1 MDIIDLRRHFFI
13 FEERRIFAF
22 GHADGVEQMAVGRN
36 MDGFH
41 VGKGGEHHFDFGR
54 LEHAAIMFVV
64 AILHLDIGLREE
76 TENLRQQIAFMVRKL
91 LRPIAAILAQG
102 HFFGQP
108 MDLLLAFP
116 KVISPRIF
124 EGFVAITRF

>member
-1 MDIIDLRRHFFI
+1 
-13 FEERRIFAF
+13 
-22 GHADGVEQMAVGRN
+22 MAVGRD

-41 VGKGGEHHFDFGR
+41 VGKGGQHHLDFGR

-76 TENLRQQIAFMVRKL
+76 TEDLRQQIALMVRKL
-91 LRPIAAILAQG
+91 LRPIAAIFAQR

-116 KVISPRIF
+116 EVIGPWIF
-124 EGFVAITRF
+124 KGLVAVTRF

>member
-1 MDIIDLRRHFFI
+1 
-13 FEERRIFAF
+13 
-22 GHADGVEQMAVGRN
+22 

-54 LEHAAIMFVV
+54 FEHAAIMFVV
-64 AILHLDIGLREE
+64 AILHLDIGLGEEAEDLRE
-76 TENLRQQIAFMVRKL
+76 QVAFVVRKL
-91 LRPIAAILAQG
+91 LRPIAAIFAQG

-116 KVISPRIF
+116 KVVGPRIF
-124 EGFVAITRF
+124 KRLVAIACL

>member
-1 MDIIDLRRHFFI
+1 
-13 FEERRIFAF
+13 
-22 GHADGVEQMAVGRN
+22 
-36 MDGFH
+36 
-41 VGKGGEHHFDFGR
+41 
-54 LEHAAIMFVV
+54 MFVV

-91 LRPIAAILAQG
+91 LRPIAAILAQR

-124 EGFVAITRF
+124 KGFVAITRF